1 MLEQKLLKV
10 QDQDFMIGKSG
21 VFKLSLLV
29 FIINLFE
36 ENLKASKPSDNIN
49 INIDINF
56 PILISILISKLIS
69 ILISKLISMLM
80 SILII
85 SININININI
95 SISININIIEHPSS
109 QGGKMSKCL
118 VRWEHRL

>member
-10 QDQDFMIGKSG
+10 QDQDFMLGKSD

-29 FIINLFE
+29 FIINLFK
-36 ENLKASKPSDNIN
+36 ENMKASGPSNNIN
-49 INIDINF
+49 I
-56 PILISILISKLIS
+56 
-69 ILISKLISMLM
+69 
-80 SILII
+80 II
-85 SININININI
+85 SISIIN
-95 SISININIIEHPSS
+95 ININIIEHPSS